1 VEADIMTVTIN
12 YTAFLLTISTG
23 IGIAA
28 LVYFMVVLA
37 RISRAVARL
46 DIVIDQADQALG
58 AIKNLA
64 EESTVTVISA
74 RQLID
79 QGSRVVADFS
89 SVSARMRDIAESDAG
104 RALSLVERLRSFA
117 AIFAGVRTAFT
128 SVMDFMERR
137 RHAAADDKSN

>member
-1 VEADIMTVTIN
+1 MTVTIN
-12 YTAFLLTISTG
+12 YTAFLLTIGAG

-37 RISRAVARL
+37 RINRTVARL
-46 DIVIDQADQALG
+46 DTVIDRAEQTLG
-58 AIKNLA
+58 SLQTLA
-64 EESTVTVISA
+64 EESTVTVVAA
-74 RQLID
+74 RHLID

-104 RALSLVERLRSFA
+104 RALSLIERLRSFA
-117 AIFAGVRTAFT
+117 AIFAGVKTAFT
-128 SVMDFMERR
+128 SVKDFMERR

>member
-1 VEADIMTVTIN
+1 VEAYDMTVTIN
-12 YTAFLLTISTG
+12 YTAFLLTIGTG

-37 RISRAVARL
+37 RINRTVARL
-46 DIVIDQADQALG
+46 DTVIDRADQAL
-58 AIKNLA
+58 ASLQTLA
-64 EESTVTVISA
+64 EESTVTVVAA
-74 RQLID
+74 RHLID

-89 SVSARMRDIAESDAG
+89 SVSARMRDIADSDAG
-104 RALSLVERLRSFA
+104 RALSLIERFRSFA

-128 SVMDFMERR
+128 SVKDFMERR

>member
-1 VEADIMTVTIN
+1 MTVTIN
-12 YTAFLLTISTG
+12 YTAFLLTIGAG

-37 RISRAVARL
+37 RINRTVARL
-46 DIVIDQADQALG
+46 DTVIDRAEQTLG
-58 AIKNLA
+58 SLQTLA
-64 EESTVTVISA
+64 EESTVTVVAA
-74 RQLID
+74 RHLID

-104 RALSLVERLRSFA
+104 RALSLIERLRSFA
-117 AIFAGVRTAFT
+117 AIFAGVKTAFT
-128 SVMDFMERR
+128 SVKFFMERR

>member
-1 VEADIMTVTIN
+1 MTVTIN
-12 YTAFLLTISTG
+12 YTAFLLTIATG

-28 LVYFMVVLA
+28 LVYFMAVLA

-46 DIVIDQADQALG
+46 DTVIDRADKALG
-58 AIKNLA
+58 SLQTLV

-74 RQLID
+74 RHLID

-89 SVSARMRDIAESDAG
+89 SVSAKMRDLAESDAG

-128 SVMDFMERR
+128 SVKEYMERR
-137 RHAAADDKSN
+137 RHTAADDKSN